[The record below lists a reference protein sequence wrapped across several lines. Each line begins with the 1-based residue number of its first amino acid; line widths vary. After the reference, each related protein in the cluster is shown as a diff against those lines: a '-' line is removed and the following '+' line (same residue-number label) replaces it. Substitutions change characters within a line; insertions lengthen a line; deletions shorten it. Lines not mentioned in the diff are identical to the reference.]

1 MTKPTDTE
9 LLELIDY
16 ARQMPARPQRLVPRQ
31 GGAPWE
37 LGTPAQDCVLGGV
50 IESDGEIGPGP
61 GTDESLQEL
70 TLTESSFAAL
80 GGFGHEQD

>member
-1 MTKPTDTE
+1 MTKATDTE

-31 GGAPWE
+31 GGPVWE
-37 LGTPAQDCVLGGV
+37 LGTPAQDVVLSGV

-61 GTDESLQEL
+61 GNDENLQEL
-70 TLTESSFAAL
+70 TLTDSSFAAL